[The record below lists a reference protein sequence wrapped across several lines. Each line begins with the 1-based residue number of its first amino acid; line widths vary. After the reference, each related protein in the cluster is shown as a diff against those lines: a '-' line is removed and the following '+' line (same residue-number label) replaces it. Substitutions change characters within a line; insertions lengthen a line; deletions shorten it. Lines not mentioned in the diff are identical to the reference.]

1 MADGIQGLGRPAN
14 TFGTKADELAKDK
27 KAGLEVVSDNHQLQ
41 KAADEVILSP
51 EVKEMME
58 TSSFDAEKVAQ
69 IKQALAEG
77 TYPVDAK
84 QIAKH
89 FSDFENLL

>member
-14 TFGTKADELAKDK
+14 APGTKADEVAKDK
-27 KAGLEVVSDNHQLQ
+27 KATLEVVSDNNQLQ